1 MANHT
6 ILRITPYAQM
16 ANQLGQ
22 LMFCLDVQRHC
33 RQPILIE
40 GYNISEWS
48 LAEPVSEAP
57 ASDIS
62 LGSHHTKLW
71 PVCRMIDWLK
81 PSVVHVY
88 APIWRQRNFS
98 DPRFYQTVLPAPQA
112 QPPVDENTLLIHI
125 RAGDV
130 AAPSHPSYGPLPIS
144 YYKYL
149 AARTGLKL
157 AFIGQLEKTPY
168 VTALKE
174 AFPDATY
181 LCGGTPMDD
190 FQAIRSA
197 AHIAIG
203 VSSFSWIAAF
213 LSTSA
218 KSVHLPLAG
227 LFDPRER
234 PDVDA
239 LPLSDSRFVLHAIPK
254 RSWRQR
260 YQDYL
265 ADDAS
270 FKVVSRYRIIALK
283 TLSTLRTAP
292 TSARIHLGLLRR
304 MI

>member
-1 MANHT
+1 MANYT

-40 GYNISEWS
+40 GYNVSEWS

-57 ASDIS
+57 ASDVS
-62 LGSHHTKLW
+62 LGGHLTKLW
-71 PVCRMIDWLK
+71 LVCRMIDWLK
-81 PSVVHVY
+81 PSVVHVTGF
-88 APIWRQRNFS
+88 IWRQANFS
-98 DPRFYQTVLPAPQA
+98 DPQFYQAVLPAPQV
-112 QPPVDENTLLIHI
+112 QPPVDDDTLLVHI

-130 AAPSHPSYGPLPIS
+130 ASPSHPSYGPLPIS
-144 YYKYL
+144 YYRYL

-181 LCGGTPMDD
+181 FCDGTPMND

-218 KSVHLPLAG
+218 RSVHLPLAG
-227 LFDPRER
+227 ILDPRER

-254 RSWRQR
+254 TCWRQR
-260 YQDYL
+260 YQDHL

-270 FKVVSRYRIIALK
+270 FKVVSRSRIIALK
-283 TLSTLRTAP
+283 TLSALRTASA
-292 TSARIHLGLLRR
+292 SARIHLGLLRR